1 MKRLLI
7 YYTFKN
13 CHVLKRQQLNYLYI
27 DYLSIASVNNY
38 WLSTRSNVYFYQG
51 VAIIENV
58 MDHLATALGMDPLE
72 FRVKNLI
79 ETSPEI
85 DNPLPEIIPQL
96 RASSEYDQRKKEI
109 EQFNQVFQFG
119 SKRQN

>member
-1 MKRLLI
+1 
-7 YYTFKN
+7 
-13 CHVLKRQQLNYLYI
+13 
-27 DYLSIASVNNY
+27 
-38 WLSTRSNVYFYQG
+38 
-51 VAIIENV
+51 

-85 DNPLPEIIPQL
+85 VNPLPEIIPQL

-119 SKRQN
+119 SKRRN